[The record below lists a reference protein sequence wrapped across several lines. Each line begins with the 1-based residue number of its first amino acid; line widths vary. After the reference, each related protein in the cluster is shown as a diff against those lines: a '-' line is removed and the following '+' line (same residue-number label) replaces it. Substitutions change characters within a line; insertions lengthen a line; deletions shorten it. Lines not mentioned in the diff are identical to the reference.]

1 MMTPAEKAKETR
13 KKHKE
18 IQDRKRAEELRAKE
32 AIRKSCVEI
41 LESDEMTP
49 GQKLEA
55 TKILH
60 EIIKGR

>member
-1 MMTPAEKAKETR
+1 MTPSEKAKETR

-18 IQDRKRAEELRAKE
+18 AQDQKRSEELRARE

-55 TKILH
+55 MKILQD
-60 EIIKGR
+60 ITKGR